1 MKQRGTPQ
9 EVPPTGEQAASP
21 QATIPGRAD
30 TPTMPMT
37 MADEAAAQSETKRG
51 RGKATPA
58 APARVSLPKT
68 VVCPVSGTVFN
79 PRTTGGRCPVCG
91 EQVVP
96 AELVARAN
104 PATSIGNTRP
114 GQWLFANGGWRV
126 SALIVLVL
134 YQLGLFLWVLIQLVQ
149 KHAF

>member
-9 EVPPTGEQAASP
+9 EVPPSGQVSTP
-21 QATIPGRAD
+21 QATIPSDAD
-30 TPTMPMT
+30 APTVPVPL
-37 MADEAAAQSETKRG
+37 AAAPSGAKRG
-51 RGKATPA
+51 RGKAA
-58 APARVSLPKT
+58 APGAPTRVSLPKT

-104 PATSIGNTRP
+104 PAASIGNTRA

-134 YQLGLFLWVLIQLVQ
+134 YQLGIFLWVLIELVQ